1 MMRRLAPISFVAVA
15 LAGCPGDDDGVN
27 DPVLWL
33 SLDRVETRVRLSGE
47 EPPPF

>member
-1 MMRRLAPISFVAVA
+1 MKSIAPLVVLA
-15 LAGCPGDDDGVN
+15 LAACPGDDDGKN

-33 SLDRVETRVRLSGE
+33 SLDRVETRVKLAAE